1 MRPTTGIL
9 VAIMLGALGCL
20 DCPDTEYRGAESF
33 ALTPPSGTRHEQS
46 ISVRVSES
54 RDPSFKTVAFTV
66 EGIDLRWHVRGFTLV
81 ESGPEGRVLFDFP
94 IDLPPG
100 NGTAA
105 ASGDLTD
112 VDPAHGTFDTFVE
125 RMMVNAVVAE
135 IITDLPGME
144 IIRAP
149 LKLKSGS
156 GWQESSC
163 EW

>member
-1 MRPTTGIL
+1 M
-9 VAIMLGALGCL
+9 
-20 DCPDTEYRGAESF
+20 
-33 ALTPPSGTRHEQS
+33 
-46 ISVRVSES
+46 
-54 RDPSFKTVAFTV
+54 
-66 EGIDLRWHVRGFTLV
+66 
-81 ESGPEGRVLFDFP
+81 LFDFP